1 VGLDLIDENER
12 VVVME
17 HWGGFGMGL
26 DLMEC
31 KGAETRDEEAQ
42 KQAAEAAAEKQQLKR
57 T

>member
-1 VGLDLIDENER
+1 
-12 VVVME
+12 ME